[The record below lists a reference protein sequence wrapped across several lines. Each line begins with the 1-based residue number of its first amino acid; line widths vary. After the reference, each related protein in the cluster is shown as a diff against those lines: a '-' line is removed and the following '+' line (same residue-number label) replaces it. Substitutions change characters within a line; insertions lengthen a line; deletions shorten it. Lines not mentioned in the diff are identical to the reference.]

1 MKLLFRSLGVVIT
14 AFLLFSPHSAQT
26 VSSVENEIVR
36 HLDNISKF
44 GNYGGTSDDD
54 KVYAENRELRK
65 KLVRYGK
72 RSDVLMYS
80 FPKLKGKMQ
89 VSTSRDGN
97 LRIYSWDEETGG
109 TMHDHDSVFQY
120 RGSNGKVFSWAVTDD
135 ESNQDVGAFYHDIF
149 QLSTGKGTVYLAV
162 STFVASTS
170 LAGQSI
176 KVLRIQSN
184 RLERDT
190 KLIRT
195 ASGLQNSINFQYD
208 FFSVVDRP
216 ERPVKLFT
224 FNAARKEFKFPVVIE
239 DEKTPQGRV
248 TNNFITY
255 RFNGTHFVKV
265 N

>member
-1 MKLLFRSLGVVIT
+1 MKVVGRSLGLIFT
-14 AFLLFSPHSAQT
+14 ALLLFISQYAQT
-26 VSSVENEIVR
+26 LSSIEGEMVR

-44 GNYGGTSDDD
+44 GNYGGSYDGT
-54 KVYAENRELRK
+54 KVESENRDLK
-65 KLVRYGK
+65 GKLIRYGK
-72 RSDVLMYS
+72 RADVLRYS

-89 VSTSRDGN
+89 VATSKDGN

-120 RGSNGKVFSWAVTDD
+120 RGNNGKVFSWAVTEDGD
-135 ESNQDVGAFYHDIF
+135 EDIGGFYHDIF
-149 QLSTGKGTVYLAV
+149 QLSTNKGAVYLTV
-162 STFVASTS
+162 STFIGSTS

-176 KVLRIQSN
+176 KVLRIHGN
-184 RLERDT
+184 TLDREA

-195 ASGLQNSINFQYD
+195 VSGLQNSIDFQYD

-216 ERPVKLFT
+216 ERPVRLFK
-224 FNAARKEFKFPVVIE
+224 FNEARKEFSFPVVIE
-239 DEKTPQGRV
+239 DDKTPQGRV
-248 TNNFITY
+248 TNKSITY